1 MTGPRRVSEA
11 ELHAFVDGELAPQE
25 RAELELMIAA
35 APVDAEAAQELHGL
49 NEAIKQRYASAL
61 GEPVPRRLQKALAQ
75 FEGRSAPIRRRL
87 TRWVAAAALLLA
99 AGAAGYLAHDQLAEP
114 RGPETAFV
122 TTALGAHTVFVP
134 EVRHP
139 VEVKADEAHLVRWLT
154 KRVGADVR
162 APALGGLGWQLM
174 GGRLLPDRDGLPAAQ
189 FMYEDTTGRRLTLYM
204 RKETGLNNTSF
215 RFHERDGLGS
225 FYWIDRP
232 LAYALTGRL
241 SREEL
246 IVLAN
251 AVYGQIDEQGSGKAP
266 ADHPRPQ

>member
-1 MTGPRRVSEA
+1 MIGPRRVSEA
-11 ELHAFVDGELAPQE
+11 ELHAFVDEELAPRE

-35 APVDAEAAQELHGL
+35 APADLEAARELNGL
-49 NEAIKQRYASAL
+49 NEAIKQRYSSAL
-61 GEPVPRRLQKALAQ
+61 GEPMPRRLQKAIAQ
-75 FEGRSAPIRRRL
+75 FEGRSAPVRRRL
-87 TRWVAAAALLLA
+87 TKWAAAAVLLLA
-99 AGAAGYLAHDQLAEP
+99 AGAAGYLLHDQWAEP

-162 APALGGLGWQLM
+162 APALGNLGWQLM
-174 GGRLLPDRDGLPAAQ
+174 GGRLLPDQDGLPAAQ

-215 RFHERDGLGS
+215 RFHEREGLGS

-232 LAYALTGRL
+232 LAYALSGRL

-246 IVLAN
+246 IVLAT
-251 AVYGQIDEQGSGKAP
+251 AVYGQLDEKDSSKVP
-266 ADHPRPQ
+266 ADRPRAQ